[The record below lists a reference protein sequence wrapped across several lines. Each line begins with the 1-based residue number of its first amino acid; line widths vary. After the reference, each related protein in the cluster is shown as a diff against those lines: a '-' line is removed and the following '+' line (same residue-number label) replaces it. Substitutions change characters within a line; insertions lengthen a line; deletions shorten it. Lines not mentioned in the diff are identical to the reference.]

1 MVMKTGRSLQMEGT
15 MARFVLRALVLT
27 ALLGLAAGPAFA
39 GSEARKG
46 TAGAMELRIP
56 VGARGTALG
65 GAVASDI
72 TGVESMFWNPA
83 GLAEVTG
90 TDVMFSHQNYF
101 ADMKLNYAGVATSVG
116 GFGVVGVSVKVL
128 SIGDIY
134 VTTEQA
140 PDGTGEILTPTFSVL
155 GASWARKFTDRVN
168 FGGSMSYVA
177 ENVADNTANGL
188 AFDFGVQYITDW
200 HGFRLGM
207 VIKNFGTSMQYSGP
221 GFEVSVLDP
230 CQDPNA
236 GVHKLSYESTKFEM
250 PSYLSLSTNYNI
262 VQSSKG
268 RLTALAAF
276 QNNNFSGDNLR
287 GGLEWVYRDMF
298 ALRGSYFGSFNG
310 TIDQTTGAESYK
322 FDSGDD
328 LYSGW
333 AFGAGLNTRLGEASH
348 VGVDFAYRPI
358 KDGLFDDTYELGVHL
373 RF

>member
-1 MVMKTGRSLQMEGT
+1 MKNGRSLPMKGT
-15 MARFVLRALVLT
+15 MARLVQRALVLT

-39 GSEARKG
+39 GSQARKG

-101 ADMKLNYAGVATSVG
+101 ADMKLNYAGVATNVG
-116 GFGVVGVSVKVL
+116 ALGVLGMSVKVL
-128 SIGDIY
+128 SIGDII

-140 PDGTGEILTPTFSVL
+140 PDGTGEILTPTFAVL

-168 FGGSMSYVA
+168 FGGSLSYVT
-177 ENVADNTANGL
+177 ESVADNNANGL

-200 HGFRLGM
+200 HGFRMGM
-207 VIKNFGTSMQYSGP
+207 VIKNFGTSMQYDGP
-221 GFEVSVLDP
+221 GFEISVLDP
-230 CQDPNA
+230 NQDPNA
-236 GVHKLSYESTKFEM
+236 GVHKVSYEASKFEM
-250 PSYLSLSTNYNI
+250 PSYLQLSANYNI

-287 GGLEWVYRDMF
+287 GGLEWTYRDLF
-298 ALRGSYFGSFNG
+298 ALRGSYFGSFDG
-310 TIDQTTGAESYK
+310 TIDQVTGDETYK
-322 FDSGDD
+322 FKSGDD

-333 AFGAGLNTRLGEASH
+333 AFGAGINTRVGEASKL
-348 VGVDFAYRPI
+348 GVDFAYRPI
-358 KDGLFDDTYELGVHL
+358 KDSLFDDTYELGVHL